1 MRNVNRTLGGVNKGA
16 GDCTSHE
23 GGGMS
28 ISWRYIGNGFVRV
41 RVNGGEEFAVHC
53 SRWRDRQ
60 QRHSI
65 IAAECCA
72 TSE

>member
-1 MRNVNRTLGGVNKGA
+1 
-16 GDCTSHE
+16 
-23 GGGMS
+23 MS
-28 ISWRYIGNGFVRV
+28 ISCRYIGDGFVRV
-41 RVNGGEEFAVHC
+41 RVNDGEEFAVHC